1 MSGKRFRALI
11 IAALLA
17 LTMAISVMPLEG
29 PPVVLA
35 CAVGSTTGG
44 GC

>member
-11 IAALLA
+11 VAILLA
-17 LTMAISVMPLEG
+17 LTMTIGAMPLEG
-29 PPVVLA
+29 PPVVSA